1 MFADRDITELIL
13 TKSTIP
19 DDIRQFRERCRQFPF
34 VKDAD
39 AGLTRIVA
47 RRTEDG
53 RYRLECAGA
62 LRIETKVLMKLSLSG
77 SGYGFLDPDRR
88 VLRVHEIRI
97 GNDFQGILNKLLQL
111 TGLAVG
117 KEVKVAKRDVEII
130 VREFSEAR
138 AALRPAADQ
147 PRSSRELS
155 P

>member
-1 MFADRDITELIL
+1 MFADRDITELLL
-13 TKSTIP
+13 TQSTIP

-39 AGLTRIVA
+39 ANFTRIVA

-53 RYRLECAGA
+53 RYRVEGTGA
-62 LRIETKVLMKLSLSG
+62 LRIETKVLMKLNLSA

-88 VLRVHEIRI
+88 VLRVHEVRI

-111 TGLAVG
+111 TGVAVG
-117 KEVKVAKRDVEII
+117 KEIKVAKRDVEIV

-138 AALRPAADQ
+138 AAARPSNQ
-147 PRSSRELS
+147 PRNSRELS